1 MKKAGVRFT
10 NDLIVSFDYNEDTKA
25 MNILVV
31 DGANRYTGNVTVTAP
46 TEPAATRAA
55 KTSTK
60 TTTK

>member
-10 NDLIVSFDYNEDTKA
+10 NELIVSFDYNEDTKA

-31 DGANRYTGNVTVTAP
+31 DGANRYTGSVTVTAP
-46 TEPAATRAA
+46 TEPAATRAT